1 MYLTNFKK
9 EVFKSVGIE
18 RIDRFA
24 DWDKTPWEGIVLE
37 KEIML
42 KIWFLDSTKLMIKM
56 IAIINVV

>member
-1 MYLTNFKK
+1 MFKR
-9 EVFKSVGIE
+9 VDIE
-18 RIDRFA
+18 RIDRLA

>member
-1 MYLTNFKK
+1 M
-9 EVFKSVGIE
+9 FKSVGIE
-18 RIDRFA
+18 RMDRFA

-42 KIWFLDSTKLMIKM
+42 KIWFLDNTKLIIKI

>member
-1 MYLTNFKK
+1 M
-9 EVFKSVGIE
+9 FKSVGKE

-37 KEIML
+37 KEITL
-42 KIWFLDSTKLMIKM
+42 KIWFLESTKLIIKM